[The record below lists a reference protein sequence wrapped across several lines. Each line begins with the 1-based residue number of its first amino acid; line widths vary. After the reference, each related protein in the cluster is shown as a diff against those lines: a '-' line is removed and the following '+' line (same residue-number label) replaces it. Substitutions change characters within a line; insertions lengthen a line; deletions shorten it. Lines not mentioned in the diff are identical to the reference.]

1 VVGRRVEV
9 GGGRYRISRQRG
21 GEKKNLDGQG
31 GCSFAK
37 WVERAHLQLVH
48 WWLLVHS
55 SPT

>member
-1 VVGRRVEV
+1 MVGRRVEV